1 MRYFI
6 ASVAILVIIV
16 SFCIFNMYYI
26 NTTLDEIVKHID
38 LAEHYYLS
46 GNNDGAQVELT
57 AAVEKWEKHTG
68 YYKTVLYHTHL
79 DDISIMLNSVAD
91 GYTESDE
98 QKKSVAEIKAMI
110 INIIKLERP
119 TLANIM

>member
-26 NTTLDEIVKHID
+26 NTTLDEVLKHID
-38 LAEHYYLS
+38 LAELYYLA
-46 GNNDGAQVELT
+46 GNKNGARGELT
-57 AAVEKWEKHTG
+57 AAMEKWEKHTG